1 MNTIAEGALPCRNE
15 KKYQLRVCWMVMRL
29 ALTGMGYSITTKLLL
44 VRRAGLMIRR
54 HQSAGLAYFDQT
66 IINCY
71 TGEIDDKYFKG
82 NMQKEHYE
90 RSKREIDRLV
100 SNVHTGKSDVL
111 PSTLCG
117 ARQRLTPKFE
127 QIAEE
132 FIAGDFHPNTRCNIR
147 W

>member
-100 SNVHTGKSDVL
+100 SYVHTGKSDVL

-132 FIAGDFHPNTRCNIR
+132 FIAGDFHPDRKSVV
-147 W
+147 